1 MSRHAALI
9 VLPLLLAACTP
20 STGSAPAPAPAAA
33 APDAGALQGDSCASA
48 LNARMGQFVAV
59 VTNVAPTASGAVVTL
74 SDGTGPWRCT
84 ATADGTV
91 TELVFTG

>member
-9 VLPLLLAACTP
+9 VLPLILAACTP
-20 STGSAPAPAPAAA
+20 STGSAPAPA
-33 APDAGALQGDSCASA
+33 APDAGALQADTCASA
-48 LNARMGQFVAV
+48 LNDRMGQFVAV
-59 VTNVAPTASGAVVTL
+59 VTNVVPTASGAVVTL

-84 ATADGTV
+84 AAADGTV

>member
-9 VLPLLLAACTP
+9 VLPLILAACTP
-20 STGSAPAPAPAAA
+20 STGSAPAPAQTAS
-33 APDAGALQGDSCASA
+33 DAGALQGDVCASA
-48 LNARMGQFVAV
+48 LNQRMGQFVAV
-59 VTNVAPTASGAVVTL
+59 VTNVTPTDSGAVVTL

>member
-1 MSRHAALI
+1 MTPRAALI
-9 VLPLLLAACTP
+9 VLSLALAACTP
-20 STGSAPAPAPAAA
+20 STGSAPVPAVA
-33 APDAGALQGDSCASA
+33 DTGALQADTCASA
-48 LNARMGQFVAV
+48 LNERIGEVVAV

>member
-1 MSRHAALI
+1 MTPRAALI
-9 VLPLLLAACTP
+9 VLPLLLVACAPT
-20 STGSAPAPAPAAA
+20 TGSAPAPAAA
-33 APDAGALQGDSCASA
+33 DAGALQGDVCASA
-48 LNARMGQFVAV
+48 LNARIGEMVAV

-74 SDGTGPWRCT
+74 SDGAGPWRCT

>member
-1 MSRHAALI
+1 MPRHAALV
-9 VLPLLLAACTP
+9 VLPLILSACTP
-20 STGSAPAPAPAAA
+20 SSGPAPAPAAS
-33 APDAGALQGDSCASA
+33 DAGVLQADTCASA
-48 LNARMGQFVAV
+48 LNERMGQIVAV
-59 VTNVAPTASGAVVTL
+59 VTGVSPTASGAVVTL

>member
-1 MSRHAALI
+1 MTPRAAL
-9 VLPLLLAACTP
+9 VFLPLLLAACTP
-20 STGSAPAPAPAAA
+20 STGAAPAPAPS
-33 APDAGALQGDSCASA
+33 DAGVLQGDVCASA
-48 LNARMGQFVAV
+48 LNDRMGQVVAV
-59 VTNVAPTASGAVVTL
+59 VTNVAPTASGAVVML

>member
-1 MSRHAALI
+1 MMSRAALM
-9 VLPLLLAACTP
+9 VLPLILSACTP
-20 STGSAPAPAPAAA
+20 STGSAPAPAPS
-33 APDAGALQGDSCASA
+33 DAGALQGDACAAA
-48 LNARMGQFVAV
+48 LNERLGQFLAV
-59 VTNVAPTASGAVVTL
+59 VTNVAPNASGAVVTL